1 MATLKDNRPL
11 PSTGVEPEFER
22 GAGSTHYTTVKN
34 QTSGRENQNMWIF
47 VVIALLVLA
56 GGLYYYM
63 GSNANQ
69 GVVPEVTQ
77 TAPPV
82 TSTTPE
88 VVTPPVTSTTPEVVT
103 PLVTPATPEIVT
115 PPATTPDPA
124 AAPKTT
130 P

>member
-1 MATLKDNRPL
+1 MATLKDNRPI
-11 PSTGVEPEFER
+11 PSTGVDPEFER

-34 QTSGRENQNMWIF
+34 QTSGRDNQNMWVY

-63 GSNANQ
+63 GSNATP
-69 GVVPEVTQ
+69 GSVPEVTQ
-77 TAPPV
+77 TTPPV

-88 VVTPPVTSTTPEVVT
+88 VVTPP
-103 PLVTPATPEIVT
+103 VTPATPEIVT